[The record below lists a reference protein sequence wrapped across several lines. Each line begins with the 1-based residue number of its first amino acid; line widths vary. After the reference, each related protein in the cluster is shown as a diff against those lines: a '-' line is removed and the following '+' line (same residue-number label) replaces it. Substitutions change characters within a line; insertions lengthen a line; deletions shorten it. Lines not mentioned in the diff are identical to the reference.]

1 MQAAVIDLERLRLA
15 VPGRRIPHAAAVS
28 LLDAAALSGAAQ
40 RLRAQAEIDAEQLRA
55 QARAQ
60 GYTEGRG
67 EALSEAQRL
76 LLDAQM
82 AARGHLQQDEARVA
96 ALALAVVARIAPRLG
111 TSTVVP
117 ALIEEALSALQAERY
132 VVIRVHPEVEAAVTA
147 ELGRWRSLQPMA
159 ASVQIATDSRLEPF
173 GLVIE
178 SEAGRLCAGLPE
190 QLSAL
195 EARLRQSSATT
206 ANEGVA

>member
-1 MQAAVIDLERLRLA
+1 
-15 VPGRRIPHAAAVS
+15 
-28 LLDAAALSGAAQ
+28 
-40 RLRAQAEIDAEQLRA
+40 
-55 QARAQ
+55 
-60 GYTEGRG
+60 
-67 EALSEAQRL
+67 
-76 LLDAQM
+76 
-82 AARGHLQQDEARVA
+82 VA